1 MPVTDFKTLPARA
14 WLALLAVTLA
24 ACSATR
30 PQAENTEGL
39 APVEPAAYRWAWVRP
54 GADLAR
60 YDQVVLAEPE
70 VRFRDHWQRDYN
82 RSQRELIA
90 QLDDADVA
98 GIRARLI
105 VATRQAF
112 EKELTEAGIDLV
124 ARPGPGSL
132 LAEVELLDVD
142 IHAPDVLTPGLREVY
157 VESAGEMTL
166 SLTLRDGASGEVL
179 YRAVERRED
188 PRMAWP
194 QRQTAVEN
202 YAAALRIL
210 GSWGHAL
217 AGLLRP
223 A

>member
-1 MPVTDFKTLPARA
+1 MPTHETTALPTRTL
-14 WLALLAVTLA
+14 LVLLTIMLT
-24 ACSATR
+24 ACSSTR

-39 APVEPAAYRWAWVRP
+39 APVESAPYRWAWVQP
-54 GADLAR
+54 GADLSR
-60 YDQVVLAEPE
+60 YQRVVLAEPE
-70 VRFRDHWQRDYN
+70 VRFRDNWQRDYN
-82 RSQRELIA
+82 RSQRDLVA
-90 QLDDADVA
+90 RLDDTDVA
-98 GIRARLI
+98 EIRARLI

-112 EKELTEAGIDLV
+112 EKELTEAEIDVVTRAGPGVLV
-124 ARPGPGSL
+124 A
-132 LAEVELLDVD
+132 EIELQDVD
-142 IHAPDVLTPGLREVY
+142 IHAPDLLTPGLREVY

-166 SLTLRDGASGEVL
+166 SLTLRDGASGDVL
-179 YRAVERRED
+179 YRAIERRED

-210 GSWGHAL
+210 GAWGHAL